1 MPRVSHVGRSAL
13 SSVGDFMAHHGVM
26 AVDELDELYTVKPEE
41 FTALRTEFAAAA
53 KKSGDAA
60 AAKRISAARR
70 PTTAAWVVNRL
81 VGSNDDVK
89 QSLADLGK
97 RLRAAHAAMDGAA
110 IRQLSA
116 EQRSLV
122 EELARAAFD
131 GADMANPSATVR
143 EDVISTLQAAVAD
156 PDVADRLGRLAKAEQ
171 WSGFGDFGA
180 TAVLTSARRHDRSK
194 PARPSQRPSDERQRD
209 KGARPSEG
217 IKDAKETAKKKAA
230 LAAAERAKVDADN
243 ALSDRQ
249 SDLAVARLRRDE
261 MRQRLS
267 DAEGALA
274 AAEGAYADAKQAS
287 RDAAETVREA
297 KARLTRSTRAR

>member
-1 MPRVSHVGRSAL
+1 MPRVSHVGRSGL

-41 FTALRTEFAAAA
+41 FTALRTDLAAAA
-53 KKSGDAA
+53 KKRGDAA

-89 QSLADLGK
+89 RSLTNLGE

-110 IRQLSA
+110 IRELSA

-122 EELARAAFD
+122 EELARAAFE

-156 PDVADRLGRLAKAEQ
+156 PDVAERLGRLAKAEQ

-180 TAVLTSARRHDRSK
+180 TTAVLTSARGHDRSK

-209 KGARPSEG
+209 KGRRPSE
-217 IKDAKETAKKKAA
+217 DAKETAERKAA
-230 LAAAERAKVDADN
+230 LAAAERAKDDADK

-287 RDAAETVREA
+287 RDAAETVRDA
-297 KARLTRSTRAR
+297 KARLTRSRRAR

>member
-1 MPRVSHVGRSAL
+1 
-13 SSVGDFMAHHGVM
+13 M

-53 KKSGDAA
+53 KKRGDAA

-89 QSLADLGK
+89 QSLTDLGE

-180 TAVLTSARRHDRSK
+180 TTAVLTSARGHDRSK

-217 IKDAKETAKKKAA
+217 AKETAEKKAA
-230 LAAAERAKVDADN
+230 LAAAERAKDDADN

-287 RDAAETVREA
+287 RDAAETVRDA
-297 KARLTRSTRAR
+297 KARLTRSKRAR

>member
-53 KKSGDAA
+53 KKRGDAA

-89 QSLADLGK
+89 QSLADLGE